1 MEKDVHIV
9 FYLFHLCINK
19 LFSINPSNLLI
30 MSLLYILNIN
40 CKSSLFLSN
49 VLKLICK
56 IIYSVLFKLKRN

>member
-40 CKSSLFLSN
+40 C
-49 VLKLICK
+49 
-56 IIYSVLFKLKRN
+56 